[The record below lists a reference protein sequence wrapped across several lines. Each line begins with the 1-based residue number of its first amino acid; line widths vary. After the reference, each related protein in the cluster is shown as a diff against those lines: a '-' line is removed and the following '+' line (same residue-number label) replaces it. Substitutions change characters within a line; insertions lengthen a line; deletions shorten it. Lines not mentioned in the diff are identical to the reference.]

1 MFKPEFI
8 NERVKAQPFRPLRI
22 IASEGLHYDIYH
34 PDLIMV
40 GERDITI
47 GLSRRQG
54 TIYDRQIRVA
64 LIHIVALEEIPPAPL
79 VDTTTDA

>member
-22 IASEGLHYDIYH
+22 IASEGLQYDIYH

-64 LIHIVALEEIPPAPL
+64 LIHIVAIEEIPPAPAT
-79 VDTTTDA
+79 DTATDA